1 MYIIYMH
8 KFSVFKTKF
17 KQIKTLLTQCKIYDK
32 TVYICTCMQTYVT
45 LRCIKIDFNL
55 DWLSIIFLFL
65 KSEPKMGGGE
75 KKRTVEKSLL
85 FLIYSRV
92 KNYYNIASFP
102 GSGGGSF
109 RGDVALQYTAP
120 NPFPNSSSL
129 KNWVFFCYTNWTI
142 SPLQNIGVYNV

>member
-1 MYIIYMH
+1 
-8 KFSVFKTKF
+8 
-17 KQIKTLLTQCKIYDK
+17 
-32 TVYICTCMQTYVT
+32 MQTYVT

-85 FLIYSRV
+85 FLIYSRG

-102 GSGGGSF
+102 GSGGG
-109 RGDVALQYTAP
+109 GL
-120 NPFPNSSSL
+120 L
-129 KNWVFFCYTNWTI
+129 GGCCYT
-142 SPLQNIGVYNV
+142 VYNTESLSK